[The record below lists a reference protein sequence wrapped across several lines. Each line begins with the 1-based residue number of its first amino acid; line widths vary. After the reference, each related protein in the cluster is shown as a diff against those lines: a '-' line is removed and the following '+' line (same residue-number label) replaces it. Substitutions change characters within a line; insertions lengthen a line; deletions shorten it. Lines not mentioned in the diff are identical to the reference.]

1 MYHLRNAFSF
11 DKKLVIF
18 KNKAKYTLYYNSL
31 VYNWI
36 GGNAEV
42 SHLQKVAF
50 TQQYASLFHKICGI
64 FACPKR
70 NSLLLKTEQFEVC
83 LGKDAINWRK
93 FWKFFNG
100 NFCFQS
106 LNLFYL
112 LFKIDLSQPLFIYF
126 CLVKKQLTAYNCS
139 IKNAG
144 DWIRTQFVLNRK
156 ATAMP
161 TVLQPLLDVLS
172 LFPTFLL
179 SRVLSIKI
187 LI

>member
-1 MYHLRNAFSF
+1 MIISVRKIGPDKSQKQFRYEPKRVHLNETLLASLMAKKKGLQCKVGGDHLRNAFSF

-93 FWKFFNG
+93 FWKIFNG

-106 LNLFYL
+106 LNL
-112 LFKIDLSQPLFIYF
+112 S
-126 CLVKKQLTAYNCS
+126 
-139 IKNAG
+139 
-144 DWIRTQFVLNRK
+144 
-156 ATAMP
+156 
-161 TVLQPLLDVLS
+161 
-172 LFPTFLL
+172 
-179 SRVLSIKI
+179 
-187 LI
+187 